1 MPCAGLAS
9 RIVDEDEMFQALR
22 AHRLALCDQLE
33 GLTDEQWNATSL
45 CGGWRVRDV
54 LGHLVSVQVVPTWKF
69 MLGVYSMKSFDRRAD
84 KIAREFGARSPQS
97 LVDQYRS
104 LAESKRGAPFVGL
117 MAPLADVLTHS
128 VDIQRPL
135 GLPDVHA
142 SSAAETVLTR
152 LAAGLQ
158 GFTSKKAARRLRL
171 EATDLAC
178 QVGEGSDVQGLVSDL
193 LLALNGRP
201 AGFDALVGDGA
212 ATLRSRVLG

>member
-1 MPCAGLAS
+1 MN
-9 RIVDEDEMFQALR
+9 DDEMFQALR
-22 AHRLALCDQLE
+22 GHRLGLCDQLG
-33 GLTDEQWNATSL
+33 GLADEQWNAASL
-45 CGGWRVRDV
+45 CDGWRVRDV

-84 KIAREFGARSPQS
+84 KIAREFGARSQRS
-97 LVDQYRS
+97 LVDQYTS

-135 GLPDVHA
+135 GLPELRVDD
-142 SSAAETVLTR
+142 AAVMVLTR

-158 GFTSKKAARRLRL
+158 GFTSKTAARGLRL
-171 EATDLAC
+171 ETTDLAWH
-178 QVGEGSDVQGLVSDL
+178 VGEGPEVRGSVSDL

-212 ATLRSRVLG
+212 ATLRSRVLD